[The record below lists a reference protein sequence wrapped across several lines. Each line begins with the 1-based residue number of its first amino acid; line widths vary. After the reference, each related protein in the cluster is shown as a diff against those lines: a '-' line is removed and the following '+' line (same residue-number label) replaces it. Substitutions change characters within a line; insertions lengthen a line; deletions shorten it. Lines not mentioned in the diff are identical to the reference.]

1 MKYGIVNISM
11 IIKMNADY
19 DVNLV
24 QIEWSGALK
33 CYIQLKIQ
41 SFPFLIRK
49 FALLIIELHKN

>member
-41 SFPFLIRK
+41 SSLF
-49 FALLIIELHKN
+49 